1 VSARKP
7 SVDRQAVRQLK
18 AQGLSADDIAEKLN
32 VGRASVYRLLSQ
44 YQSFISIRGCEMHSN
59 RDFPFR
65 LWGWTKVREANI
77 PDNIREEF
85 ELLGEDVIAMAVA
98 GAVTTNISLNVVYQN
113 HDKAALSPMRYQFS
127 KGTMLQE
134 LFLLSRTCQIY
145 VLNCGRMRS
154 SRSFER
160 ILTATQNSRRSPVL
174 FLQTLVSKMMSFSVS
189 SD

>member
-113 HDKAALSPMRYQFS
+113 HDKAVAWLREQRDRHTYREDRLEAVEWAILIAVIVSVVVDIALLYR
-127 KGTMLQE
+127 G
-134 LFLLSRTCQIY
+134 
-145 VLNCGRMRS
+145 
-154 SRSFER
+154 
-160 ILTATQNSRRSPVL
+160 
-174 FLQTLVSKMMSFSVS
+174 
-189 SD
+189 